1 MTLVVSGRRYENIFA
16 ARTSALGAYLSY
28 LAGGGVST
36 VRLALYGRLT
46 LKNETLTG
54 IGCRFVN
61 SNIED
66 IPEGKEDRIGFGQD
80 TQ

>member
-46 LKNETLTG
+46 LTG

-66 IPEGKEDRIGFGQD
+66 ILEGKEDRIGFGQD